1 MFFLNMSLTQ
11 ISSPSFLSSEKEDS
25 YIHLEALFLNHLIDL
40 FQVYLKQYLGVQFSE
55 PSRDDLADFLIQ
67 HFLAK
72 TYSQWFQ
79 MRLKE
84 FPDPESV
91 FDFFSKNPRIVFEQI
106 ALEQVQLPHEFWT
119 RIIETYCRLRVPSYN
134 PQSLAPDSDF
144 EDALDGASNV
154 IRINRSAVR
163 RFVEENLRDAA

>member
-1 MFFLNMSLTQ
+1 MSLTQ
-11 ISSPSFLSSEKEDS
+11 TFSSPSVSPDGKD
-25 YIHLEALFLNHLIDL
+25 YYVHLEAIFLNHLIDL
-40 FQVYLKQYLGVQFSE
+40 FQVYLQQYLGAQFSK
-55 PSRDDLADFLIQ
+55 PSRDNLADFLIQ

-79 MRLKE
+79 MRLRE
-84 FPDPESV
+84 FANPESV
-91 FDFFSKNPRIVFEQI
+91 FDFFSQNLRVIFEQI

-144 EDALDGASNV
+144 EDALDGTSYT
-154 IRINRSAVR
+154 IRLGRSEVR
-163 RFVEENLRDAA
+163 RFVEQDLRDAA